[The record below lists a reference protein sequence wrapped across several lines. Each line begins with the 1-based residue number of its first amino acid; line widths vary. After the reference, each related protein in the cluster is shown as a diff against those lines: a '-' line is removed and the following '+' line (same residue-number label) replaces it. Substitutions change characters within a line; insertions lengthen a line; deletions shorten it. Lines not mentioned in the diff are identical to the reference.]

1 MTNLTTDATATA
13 VKPIRRRGIV
23 RLDENLLDRLLVLP
37 DGQRIIGFR
46 NDPMRMC
53 IEVGVE
59 GDGLPECQLNA
70 EPQVVDAEPYTVR
83 FSRWAMRG
91 RDLEEMIEALADLC
105 AVKGGLDAEVD
116 VASDLRAVL
125 AGEYDPRTDVR

>member
-1 MTNLTTDATATA
+1 MTDLTTNTTAT
-13 VKPIRRRGIV
+13 VKPVRRRGIV
-23 RLDENLLDRLLVLP
+23 RLDENLLARLIDLP

-46 NDPMRMC
+46 DDPMRLC

-59 GDGLPECQLNA
+59 GDGLPECPLNA

-91 RDLEEMIEALADLC
+91 RDLEEMIEAVADLY
-105 AVKGGLDAEVD
+105 AVEGGLDAEVD
-116 VASDLRAVL
+116 VASDLRAIL
-125 AGEYDPRTDVR
+125 AGQYDPRTGAR